1 MEKLEK
7 FMAIFEGLD
16 CAYGTYRVAGEPN
29 AKGKSTGQALVV
41 RKAPTKDLWQRHFD
55 GIDPSLG
62 IIPIRADNS
71 CTWGAIDIDQYPLDL
86 QALIEKIKKLGLPLV
101 TFRSK
106 SGGAHVYCFTKTPVP
121 AGDMQK
127 YLTACGGLLGE
138 AGREI
143 FPKQSEILVERGDTG
158 NYLNLPYFGGEKSL
172 RYALKEDGN
181 SATLDEFF
189 AIYEAN
195 VQDAL
200 VLPKPPEKPDTPVK
214 DGPPCLQ
221 ALCSQGFPEGSRN
234 NGLFS
239 VGIYLKK
246 AFPVGWEDRLME
258 YNQKYFNPPL
268 GLQEIALIQKQLE
281 KKEYRYKCKDDPIK
295 SFCNPSLC
303 RQRKHGIGGDG
314 PDSPQLTSLSKYAS
328 EPPLWFLDVNGKRI
342 ELETETLFNQ
352 MFFQK
357 ACMERLNVL
366 PPTIK
371 KPDWEALINELLSEM
386 VEMQAITEASE
397 DTTIT
402 GRFADL
408 VEEFTTHL
416 QQAMDRDEIL
426 MGRVWTDEAKGV
438 SYLRIKDLEAHLKRN
453 NFGALSAPKMA
464 QRLRELGGEPSSINL
479 KGRTA
484 RVWKLPVFDKQ
495 DSPFDTPT
503 SDDSVPF

>member
-16 CAYGTYRVAGEPN
+16 CAYGTYRVSGEPN

-41 RKAPTKDLWQRHFD
+41 RKPPTKDLWQRHFD
-55 GIDPSLG
+55 GVDPSLG
-62 IIPIRADNS
+62 IIPIRADNT
-71 CTWGAIDIDQYPLDL
+71 CIWGCIDIDTYPLDL
-86 QALIEKIKKLGLPLV
+86 GALVQKIKKLKLPLV
-101 TFRSK
+101 CCRSK
-106 SGGAHVYCFTKTPVP
+106 SGGAHVFAFTKDPVP
-121 AGDMQK
+121 AGEMQD
-127 YLTACGGLLGE
+127 YLTGCAALIGE
-138 AGREI
+138 SGREI
-143 FPKQSEILVERGDTG
+143 FPKQREVLVSRGDTG
-158 NYLNLPYFGGEKSL
+158 NFLNLCYHNYQRTL
-172 RYALKEDGN
+172 RYAIKEDGTAA
-181 SATLDEFF
+181 SLDEFF
-189 AIYEAN
+189 GMYEVN
-195 VQDAL
+195 VQEKL

-246 AFPVGWEDRLME
+246 AFPVGWEDKLME

-295 SFCNPSLC
+295 SFCNPALC

-342 ELETETLFNQ
+342 ELETESLFNQ

-366 PPTIK
+366 PPTVK

-426 MGRVWTDEAKGV
+426 MGRVWTDEANGV
-438 SYLRIKDLEAHLKRN
+438 CYLRIKDLEAHLKRN